1 MNKSVK
7 RWLVAGL
14 LTALPHAPMFAQ
26 ETIRVAVGV
35 DPAYSPFFLAQQQDL
50 FTKAGVKGVQV
61 VQYAQGGEALDGIVA
76 GQNQMG
82 AATEASVLNRATR
95 GDVRA
100 LAVFSQSPKFIKLVV
115 RDGIESVKDVKTL
128 GIVPGS
134 VNEYATAKLL
144 SANQIEPDAIEYVRA
159 GPPEFPALLAR
170 GDVDGYV
177 MWEPWP
183 SNGVKA
189 GGKILAYSG
198 DFGYTYN
205 LVIAA
210 NGAWFDANT
219 DQAKAVVQA
228 LADACKQITEDPSKA
243 AAATQA
249 IAKIPAAQT
258 AELLKDVECR
268 VRDFTEQDVANYKEI
283 AEFLAERKITQSKA
297 DVEKALQIGLVKD

>member
-1 MNKSVK
+1 MNNSIK
-7 RWLVAGL
+7 RVLVAGIL
-14 LTALPHAPMFAQ
+14 AVLPHAPTLAQ
-26 ETIRVAVGV
+26 EPIRVAVGI
-35 DPAYSPFFLAQQQDL
+35 DPAYSPFFVAQQQDL
-50 FTKAGVKGVQV
+50 FAKEGVNGVQV

-95 GDVRA
+95 GDIRA

-115 RDGIESVKDVKTL
+115 RDGIDSVKDVKKI

-144 SANQIEPDAIEYVRA
+144 SANQVDAAAVEYVRA

-198 DFGYTYN
+198 DFGYVYN

-210 NGAWFDANT
+210 NGPWLDANT
-219 DQAKAVVQA
+219 EQAKGVVRA
-228 LADACKQITEDPSKA
+228 LADACKQITEDLSRA
-243 AAATQA
+243 ASATQA

-258 AELLKDVECR
+258 MELLKDVECR
-268 VRDFTEQDVANYKEI
+268 VRDFTAEDVANYKEI
-283 AEFLAERKITQSKA
+283 AAFLAERKITQSEA
-297 DVEKALQIGLVKD
+297 DVDKALQIGFVKD

>member
-1 MNKSVK
+1 MNTSLK
-7 RWLVAGL
+7 RWLLVGL
-14 LTALPHAPMFAQ
+14 SSAIFQVPAVAQ
-26 ETIRVAVGV
+26 ETTRVAVGV
-35 DPAYSPFFLAQQQDL
+35 DPAYSPFFLAQQEDL
-50 FTKAGVKGVQV
+50 FTKAGVSGVEV

-82 AATEASVLNRATR
+82 AATEASVLNRGTR
-95 GDVRA
+95 GDIRA

-115 RDGIESVKDVKTL
+115 KNGIDSVKDIKKL

-144 SANQIEPDAIEYVRA
+144 ATHKIDAESVEYVRA

-177 MWEPWP
+177 LWEPWP
-183 SNGVKA
+183 ANGVKA
-189 GGKILAYSG
+189 GGKILEYSG

-210 NGAWFDANT
+210 NGPWLDAHR
-219 DQAKAVVQA
+219 DDAKAVVQA
-228 LADACKQITEDPSKA
+228 LAQACQQITEDPSKA
-243 AAATQA
+243 ATATQA

-258 AELLKDVECR
+258 AELLKDVECK
-268 VRDFTEQDVANYKEI
+268 VRDFTPQDVANYKEI
-283 AEFLAERKITQSKA
+283 ASFLAQRQITKSEA
-297 DVEKALQIGLVKD
+297 DVDKILQIGFVKD